1 MQARPENWETLF
13 SGAHKTEYKYVING
27 IDYYNEN
34 VKDTPIITKPL
45 LEKPAIGRTCTGSL
59 SLRVYPQGE
68 IPKAATVDAYC
79 RLIST
84 DGEMVTDWV
93 PQGKYYISSRSGTN
107 ILTLNCLDRMILAG
121 QTYLDKTAF
130 TEWPQSMQTVVNE
143 IADIMHVTI
152 DSRTNINSGR
162 RYVVDY
168 PNEDMLMSEVL
179 GMIAAAH
186 GGNWIMTERGELRLV
201 VLAKP
206 LATATQDI
214 GKTHGGFVYKGKTQ
228 TVSRVILVDDA
239 DNDFAAGDDTG
250 LTISAECNY
259 ATQEVANT
267 LCNGTG
273 SVLYGVTYEP
283 YELDKAYLDPCMEL
297 GDTLSFSQRDG
308 TVHKVVLQTI
318 VLSCTVAC
326 TAKATAAVENETDDE
341 FPYMTARDLSL
352 SRTVKTNQTYFGNR
366 ITRKDG
372 FVSELVV
379 NDTVL
384 ARLTANASLFKMQ
397 SYDASTGWKDC
408 IYFDTAAKKYVIS
421 ADVTVN
427 GVVTFTDLS
436 TAGST
441 TINGSNITTG
451 TIAAK
456 RVDLSN
462 YSTSSQ
468 VQSLIESNID
478 GLSLSV
484 SNGDA
489 SSTITLKAGSA
500 TLSSKTIQFTG
511 VVTFTDLLTAGS
523 TTITGSNIT
532 TGTINA
538 SNVTITN
545 INASNITSGTISAD
559 RIDVT
564 NLKVKNVY
572 SPDNYMAITSTSAN
586 LYVGGSSSALT
597 FNYLYLM
604 CKTEIRFCFTT
615 PNTSPIGINASES
628 AFCPLQRSSS
638 WMLGTASFK
647 WYRMYA
653 QNFYGDGCTITTV
666 NATTVDATTIK
677 ASTLS
682 GLSTLSL
689 SGTLSAGTV
698 NCSSGTVYASTLS
711 TTNISADGTNTI
723 KGTVRIGGS
732 GGSIGFFGHSP
743 ITRET
748 FTHNTIS
755 SSDTSSIAAA
765 LVEII
770 NCIKHL
776 GLVG

>member
-1 MQARPENWETLF
+1 MQTRPNNWETLF
-13 SGAHKTEYKYVING
+13 NGAHKTEYKYVIG
-27 IDYYNEN
+27 GVDYYGDN
-34 VKDTPIITKPL
+34 VKGTPTITKPL

-59 SLRVYPQGE
+59 SLNIYPQGE
-68 IPKAATVDAYC
+68 ISKAATVDAYC
-79 RLIST
+79 RLTST
-84 DGEMVTDWV
+84 DGETVTDWV
-93 PQGKYYISSRSGTN
+93 PQGKFYVSSRSGTN

-130 TEWPQSMQTVVNE
+130 TEWPQSMQAVVNE
-143 IADIMHVTI
+143 IAEIMHVSI
-152 DSRTNINSGR
+152 DNRTNINSGR

-308 TVHKVVLQTI
+308 TVHKVVLQTVI
-318 VLSCTVAC
+318 LNCTVAC

-366 ITRKDG
+366 ITRAEG

-421 ADVTVN
+421 ADVTIN
-427 GVVTFTDLS
+427 GLVTFQSQIEQEIDDSASNVKSSIKSDLS
-436 TAGST
+436 TAGKT
-441 TINGSNITTG
+441 TITGGNITTG
-451 TIAAK
+451 TI
-456 RVDLSN
+456 
-462 YSTSSQ
+462 
-468 VQSLIESNID
+468 
-478 GLSLSV
+478 
-484 SNGDA
+484 DA
-489 SSTITLKAGSA
+489 S
-500 TLSSKTIQFTG
+500 
-511 VVTFTDLLTAGS
+511 VV
-523 TTITGSNIT
+523 
-532 TGTINA
+532 
-538 SNVTITN
+538 NVTN
-545 INASNITSGTISAD
+545 INANNIKSGTISAD
-559 RIDVT
+559 LIDT
-564 NLKVKNVY
+564 TDLKLYTLYPKVGTQVY
-572 SPDNYMAITSTSAN
+572 PVIAGGGGD
-586 LYVGGSSSALT
+586 LYIGSDGSSSLGSSHLRLYATYDVYIGNDHNGVSGLAILT
-597 FNYLYLM
+597 N
-604 CKTEIRFCFTT
+604 THAIV
-615 PNTSPIGINASES
+615 PNGT
-628 AFCPLQRSSS
+628 SS
-638 WMLGTASFK
+638 WSLGTSSTQWGAIYCGAISASSLSTGTGSISGG
-647 WYRMYA
+647 A
-653 QNFYGDGCTITTV
+653 LSGSSLSVTGNITAGNVSASNGTISAYSLSV
-666 NATTVDATTIK
+666 SNNIS
-677 ASTLS
+677 ASSLSVSSIS
-682 GLSTLSL
+682 GLSSLSVSGTISANTLSASSLTGLSSLSL

-698 NCSSGTVYASTLS
+698 SCSGTVSASTVS
-711 TTNISADGTNTI
+711 TTNITANGSDCRI
-723 KGTVRIGGS
+723 LGTVRIGGS

-743 ITRET
+743 QSRET
-748 FTHNTIS
+748 YSYKSTSAIKN
-755 SSDTSSIAAA
+755 DTGGA
-765 LVEII
+765 LVELV
-770 NCIKHL
+770 NCMLHL
-776 GLVG
+776 GLITV